1 MRSFLSILLAVVLLE
16 VGSGLMGLL
25 LPVHAELAGLSSVML
40 GLLGGTYYLGF
51 LSGCL
56 VYPRTVRRV
65 GHVRSYSAVAVIGAA
80 AILMHP
86 LMDPA
91 AWFAL
96 RFVLGFSFAAVFMVI
111 ESWLNGAVSNAERG
125 RTLGL
130 YMASTWTGLIGGKML
145 FPVTPYQSFE
155 PFTLAA
161 VAVALSV
168 VPIALA
174 YAIPPTI
181 PERAEM
187 PRRLVRTA
195 PLSTAGCFATG
206 LGNGAF
212 WTFAPLYA
220 YATDPDPWTVG
231 LFMSAAIT
239 GGALSQ
245 WPIGRLSDAFDRRL
259 TLIGTCSAASLAG
272 LVLMTDLL
280 PLLAAA
286 MIFGA
291 TALPSYSVFVAY
303 ANDHANSEDYVD
315 MSSLLLL
322 AFGAGA
328 LFGPPIAGAFLTEND
343 ASTLFVF
350 TASVHA
356 ATALMI
362 VVSLMREPAVA
373 EADRSAFAAHPPIGH
388 GTQAVAEL
396 QGALAESQSEPHA
409 ERG

>member
-1 MRSFLSILLAVVLLE
+1 
-16 VGSGLMGLL
+16 MGLL
-25 LPVHAELAGLSSVML
+25 LPVHAELAGLSSVTL

-51 LSGCL
+51 LAGCL
-56 VYPRTVRRV
+56 VHPRTVRRV
-65 GHVRSYSAVAVIGAA
+65 GHVRSYSAGAVVGAA

-86 LMDPA
+86 LMEPA
-91 AWFAL
+91 AWYGL

-130 YMASTWTGLIGGKML
+130 YMAATWVGLIGGKML

-155 PFTLAA
+155 PFTLSA

-174 YAIPPTI
+174 YTIPPAIPQ
-181 PERAEM
+181 RARM
-187 PRRLVRTA
+187 PGRLLSTA
-195 PLSTAGCFATG
+195 PLSAAGCFATG

-231 LFMSAAIT
+231 LFMSAAIA
-239 GGALSQ
+239 GGALGQ

-259 TLIGTCSAASLAG
+259 TLIGTCGAASLAG
-272 LVLMTDLL
+272 LMLAADLL
-280 PLLAAA
+280 PLLPAAV
-286 MIFGA
+286 IFGA

-322 AFGAGA
+322 AFGGGA
-328 LFGPPIAGAFLTEND
+328 LFGPPIAGALLSGQE
-343 ASTLFVF
+343 ASALFVF
-350 TASVHA
+350 TASIHA
-356 ATALMI
+356 AMALVTVTAL
-362 VVSLMREPAVA
+362 LRAPAIA
-373 EADRSAFAAHPPIGH
+373 EENRSVFAAHPPIGH

-396 QGALAESQSEPHA
+396 QGALADGKS
-409 ERG
+409 